1 MVLKNLIELLQY
13 TLSENSLS
21 FIQPKPKTQENNYVL
36 LRSNINMRQ
45 KTMSVVLLRTRPLL
59 KIKVKLLEQVNEMSP
74 N

>member
-13 TLSENSLS
+13 ILSENSLS
-21 FIQPKPKTQENNYVL
+21 FIQPKLKTQENNYVL